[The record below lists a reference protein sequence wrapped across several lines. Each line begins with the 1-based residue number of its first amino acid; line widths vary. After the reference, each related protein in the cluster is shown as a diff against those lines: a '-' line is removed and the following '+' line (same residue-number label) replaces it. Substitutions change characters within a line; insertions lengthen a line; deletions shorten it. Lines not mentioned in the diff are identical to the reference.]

1 VSQSPDAPA
10 PDTGAT
16 PEPDALEAYL
26 AHPYRGDE
34 AALERLARVQEEEP
48 HLAVWRE
55 YAARGGEIGVFAAL
69 AEVFPQLRF
78 PIEDGISQEPAYG
91 AATRRGRLE
100 EADAF
105 APGLVLE
112 RPEALTLTFTD
123 GVAGTLPLLIAGS
136 RADFEALVRAFTERN
151 EPREVPASMG
161 ACFVKGLNN
170 WDRVARY
177 RRQWEVE
184 HGTAGDDDAWRAEL
198 GRFAVHK
205 ARYQDRFVILSR
217 GPYSGVPAEDV
228 GQSEAEWLERSLVIR
243 AEHESTH
250 DLTWRVFAV
259 VRSHATDEIVA
270 DFVGLVRAFGAYP
283 DAIARRLLGVDR
295 LPAFRPGGR
304 LANYRGTPRLDDDQF
319 AEVAKMTAAAT
330 ERLAGVATRHAD
342 RLGEPAFLARLV
354 YELSL
359 ASLPQL
365 ADRGL
370 ADAVDARL

>member
-1 VSQSPDAPA
+1 MSEPPDAA
-10 PDTGAT
+10 AGAADAGPT
-16 PEPDALEAYL
+16 DALEAYL
-26 AHPYRGDE
+26 AHPYHADE
-34 AALERLARVQEEEP
+34 GVLERLARAQDDEP

-55 YAARGGEIGVFAAL
+55 YAARAGEGGVFATL

-78 PIEDGISQEPAYG
+78 PIQDGISQEPAYA
-91 AATRRGRLE
+91 AATRRGRLD

-112 RPEALTLTFTD
+112 RPESLTLTFTD
-123 GVAGTLPLLIAGS
+123 GVAGTLPLLVAAT

-177 RRQWEVE
+177 RREWEAAN
-184 HGTAGDDDAWRAEL
+184 GTAGDEDAWRAEL

-217 GPYSGVPAEDV
+217 GPYSGVPADDV

-250 DLTWRVFAV
+250 DLTWRLFAV

-270 DFVGLVRAFGAYP
+270 DFVGLVRAFGVYP
-283 DAIARRLLGVDR
+283 DEIARRLLGVDR
-295 LPAFRPGGR
+295 LPEFRAGGR
-304 LANYRGTPRLDDDQF
+304 LANYRGNPRLDEAQF
-319 AEVAKMTAAAT
+319 AEVAKLTAAAT
-330 ERLAGVATRHAD
+330 VRLAEVAARHEAWLRD
-342 RLGEPAFLARLV
+342 PALLARLV
-354 YELSL
+354 YALSL
-359 ASLPQL
+359 SSLTEL
-365 ADRGL
+365 ADRAL
-370 ADAVDARL
+370 PDRVEARLS